1 MKGKL
6 FFFFLF
12 VCLFFLLY
20 STGRRIVPFCMV
32 YVDLFKYLI
41 GF

>member
-1 MKGKL
+1 MKGVEVFF
-6 FFFFLF
+6 FFFFLPG
-12 VCLFFLLY
+12 